1 MACLFRRKKIDLE
14 IGLMIFIFL
23 SGCSSDDVLSL
34 PDEPSES
41 PVIGVYEE
49 ENRWIY
55 EQMNHYYLWREDL
68 PDSLSC
74 NYITD
79 PVTFYKALL
88 SARDRF
94 SYCSRN
100 TNYNP
105 STKTLDYG
113 FAYQEYK
120 SSLEGTLLQVLYVT
134 SSRLKNLGLRRGD
147 WVRRI
152 GEKEGV
158 TLFERGTVESG
169 IFSSLDTLAVEQSMS
184 GEQSSSVYLD
194 SIYQVK
200 NSKVGYLCY
209 LEFDAVTDLEPSF
222 KKFYEQQIDE
232 LILDLR
238 YNPGGYVS
246 TCRYLCNSI
255 VPEQGYGKIFQ
266 QCSYNDRLSQE
277 LQEETGSSMTREY
290 YETPV
295 NDEGAIL
302 GCRTYGLNL
311 LRVYVL
317 TSQYTASA
325 SEATILCLRPYMDV
339 RVIGEQTYGKGV
351 GSWTIRDSRYKYML
365 QPITMRYYNAEM
377 ETTPDEGLDADI
389 GVGGGYYTV
398 KKDLGDLSEPLLS
411 VALQCIMGNDSDLP
425 MPIVG
430 QNATRADCAG
440 LVPIGVPSFF
450 NCVKPEY

>member
-1 MACLFRRKKIDLE
+1 MRLYNLIGIS
-14 IGLMIFIFL
+14 IGLTLFNA
-23 SGCSSDDVLSL
+23 GCTTTEDDM
-34 PDEPSES
+34 SEVVVPPTIEWS
-41 PVIGVYEE
+41 EAEE
-49 ENRWIY
+49 TNHWIY
-55 EQMNHYYLWREDL
+55 EQMNHDYLWREDM

-74 NYITD
+74 DYTTD
-79 PVTFYKALL
+79 PVRFYKALF
-88 SARDRF
+88 SPKDRF
-94 SYCSRN
+94 SYCLSN
-100 TNYNP
+100 TDYSP
-105 STKTLDYG
+105 TPLTKVNYG
-113 FAYQEYK
+113 FAYQEYN
-120 SSLEGTLLQVLYVT
+120 SFMEGTLLQVLYVT
-134 SSRLKNLGLRRGD
+134 SPRLKNLGLRRGD

-158 TLFERGTVESG
+158 TLFERGAVESG
-169 IFSSLDTLAVEQSMS
+169 IFSSLDTLAVELSIP

-209 LEFDAVTDLEPSF
+209 LEFDAVTDLEPPF

-266 QCSYNDRLSQE
+266 QCSYNDRLSQD

-311 LRVYVL
+311 PRVYVL